1 MTQTIPLDAVDT
13 GRPRPRKPEWLKIRA
28 GGGPRYASVKRA
40 VEERGLHTVC
50 QEARCPNLGECW
62 GHGTATFMILGDIC
76 TRGCRYCAV
85 DKGMPTELDLDEPMK
100 LADAVV
106 EMSLSYVVITSVDR
120 DDLADGGASIF
131 AGSIRAIR
139 ERSPG
144 TEVEVLIPDFRGNP
158 DALRAVLEARPDVL
172 NHNVETVPRLYR
184 RARGGGVYEVT
195 LELLERARA
204 WAPGMVTKTGM
215 MLGLGEETPEV
226 LAVMRDLVERDVDI
240 LTLGQYLRPTEW
252 HLPVARFVHPDE
264 FAALAEAGESMGFA
278 HVEAGPLV
286 RSSYRADRQLLE
298 SRRARG
304 ELVAPGPGG
313 AARAS

>member
-1 MTQTIPLDAVDT
+1 MTVISIDAVET
-13 GRPRPRKPEWLKIRA
+13 APRRRKPEWLKIRA
-28 GGGPRYASVKRA
+28 GGGPRYASVKQA

-50 QEARCPNLGECW
+50 QEARCPNMGECW

-85 DKGMPTELDLDEPMK
+85 DKGMPTELDLDEPAK

-106 EMSLSYVVITSVDR
+106 EMGLSYVVITSVDR

-131 AGSIRAIR
+131 AESIRAIR
-139 ERSPG
+139 ERAPG
-144 TEVEVLIPDFRGNP
+144 TSVEVLVPDFRGNP
-158 DALRAVLEARPDVL
+158 EALRAVLDARPDVL

-184 RARGGGVYEVT
+184 RARGGGVYATT
-195 LELLERARA
+195 LELLARARA

-215 MLGLGEETPEV
+215 MLGLGEETAEV

-240 LTLGQYLRPTEW
+240 LTIGQYLRPTDW
-252 HLPVARFVHPDE
+252 HLPVDRFVHPDE
-264 FAALAEAGESMGFA
+264 FAELARIGEAMGFA

-286 RSSYRADRQLLE
+286 RSSYRADRQLMKSRAAKATALE
-298 SRRARG
+298 AR
-304 ELVAPGPGG
+304 
-313 AARAS
+313 